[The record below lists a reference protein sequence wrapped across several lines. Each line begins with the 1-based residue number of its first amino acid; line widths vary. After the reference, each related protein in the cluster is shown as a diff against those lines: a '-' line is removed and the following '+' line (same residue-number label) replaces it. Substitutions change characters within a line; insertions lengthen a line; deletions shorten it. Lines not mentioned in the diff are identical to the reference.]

1 MGLPQDR
8 TCPSKESFLIP
19 GDLITTTIEKLVDG
33 GAGLG
38 RWEGRAVFVP
48 GACPGETVRIRIA
61 SVKKGYA
68 EARLQ
73 TVLKPSPDRTP
84 PPCPVFGKCGGC
96 QWQQLA
102 YPAQIEA
109 KGGILREDLR
119 RIGKITD
126 PNILPPRPAPGPFE
140 YRTRIQLK
148 TDMKTKEPR
157 IGFFA
162 GTSHRIVPIEACPI
176 AGPQL
181 NQALGALH
189 QILRDPATRPSSL
202 TDLHLNLARATGEL
216 QLRYFSEDEPRDRM
230 EKLFTSVEA
239 AVPNVVSQVYYSRTG
254 HRWIRGRDYLI
265 DRYQE
270 IPFRIGDRSFAQVH
284 WEQIPALIDT
294 VRIFA
299 ALSGNESV
307 LELYCGIGTFGI
319 FLAREA
325 ASLAG
330 FDENE
335 IAVQDANYNA
345 RQQGLTNCTFTAE
358 PVERALSDLADE
370 NKTFDCVVLDPPR
383 EGVDRKTMESL
394 IRLNPSRIVYVS
406 CNPAT
411 LARDLKI
418 LIDGGF
424 RPGRIQPIDLFPQT
438 FHLETVAEVIRN

>member
-1 MGLPQDR
+1 MDR
-8 TCPSKESFLIP
+8 TRPGKESFLVP
-19 GDLITTTIEKLVDG
+19 GNLITLTIEKLVDG

-48 GACPGETVRIRIA
+48 AACPGETVRVRIA

-68 EARLQ
+68 EASLQ
-73 TVLKPSPDRTP
+73 TVLKASPDRIP

-109 KGGILREDLR
+109 KVGILREDLR
-119 RIGKITD
+119 RIGKLHE

-148 TDMKTKEPR
+148 TDLTTNEPR

-162 GTSHRIVPIEACPI
+162 QTSHRIIPIEACPI
-176 AGPQL
+176 AGAQL
-181 NQALGALH
+181 NQALAALH
-189 QILRDPATRPSSL
+189 LILGDPATRPSSL
-202 TDLHLNLARATGEL
+202 TDLHLHLARATGEL
-216 QLRYFSEDEPRDRM
+216 QLRYFAEDEPRDRM
-230 EKLFTSVEA
+230 ERLFTSVEA
-239 AVPNVVSQVYYSRTG
+239 AVPNVISQVYYSRTG

-265 DRYQE
+265 DRYQD

-284 WEQIPALIDT
+284 WEQIPDLIET
-294 VRIFA
+294 VRTFA
-299 ALSGNESV
+299 ALTGKESV
-307 LELYCGIGTFGI
+307 LELHCGIGTFGI
-319 FLAREA
+319 FMAREA
-325 ASLAG
+325 AGLLG

-345 RQQGLTNCTFTAE
+345 RQRGLTNCSFTAK
-358 PVERALSDLADE
+358 PVERAVSDLADE
-370 NKTFDCVVLDPPR
+370 KKTFGCVVLDPPR
-383 EGVDRKTMESL
+383 EGVDRRTMEAL
-394 IRLNPSRIVYVS
+394 IRLHPARIVYVS

-418 LIDGGF
+418 LIDAGF
-424 RPGRIQPIDLFPQT
+424 HPGRIQPIDLFPQT
-438 FHLETVAEVIRN
+438 FHLETVAEMIRA

>member
-1 MGLPQDR
+1 MHSSP
-8 TCPSKESFLIP
+8 TPESAISL
-19 GDLITTTIEKLVDG
+19 TVEKLVDG

-48 GACPGETVRIRIA
+48 GACPGETVRVRIA

-73 TVLKPSPDRTP
+73 TVLKPSPDRIP

-102 YPAQIEA
+102 YPAQVAA
-109 KGGILREDLR
+109 KVGILREDLR
-119 RIGKITD
+119 RIGKLTD
-126 PNILPPRPAPGPFE
+126 TNILTPQPAPAPFE
-140 YRTRIQLK
+140 YRTRIQVK

-162 GTSHRIVPIEACPI
+162 GTSHRIVPIGACPI
-176 AGPQL
+176 AGTQL
-181 NQALGALH
+181 NQALAALRT
-189 QILRDPATRPSSL
+189 LLGDPATRPSSL
-202 TDLHLNLARATGEL
+202 TDLHLHLARTTGEL
-216 QLRYFSEDEPRDRM
+216 QFRYFAEDEPQDRM
-230 EKLFTSVEA
+230 ERLFTSVEA
-239 AVPNVVSQVYYSRTG
+239 ALPNVVSQVYYSRTG

-270 IPFRIGDRSFAQVH
+270 IPFRISDRSFAQVH
-284 WEQIPALIDT
+284 WEQIPVLIET
-294 VRIFA
+294 VRTFA
-299 ALSGNESV
+299 ALSGKESV
-307 LELYCGIGTFGI
+307 LELHCGIGTFGI

-325 ASLAG
+325 AGLLG

-345 RQQGLTNCTFTAE
+345 RQQGLTNCSFTAR
-358 PVERALSDLADE
+358 PVEHAVSELGDE
-370 NKTFDCVVLDPPR
+370 KKTFDCVVLDPPR
-383 EGVDRKTMESL
+383 EGVDRRTMESL
-394 IRLNPSRIVYVS
+394 IRLDPSRIVYVS

-438 FHLETVAEVIRN
+438 YHLETVAEMIKP